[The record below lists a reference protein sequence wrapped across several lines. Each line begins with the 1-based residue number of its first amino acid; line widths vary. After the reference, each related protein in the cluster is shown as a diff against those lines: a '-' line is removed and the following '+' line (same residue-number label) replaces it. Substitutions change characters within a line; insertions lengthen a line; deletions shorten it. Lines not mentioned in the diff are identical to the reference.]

1 MIPGRRLLGR
11 PGGAGLVL
19 ALPVALAWAAAHC
32 AQRLDTRQGTEAAT
46 AVEPSL
52 GRVLLWGPLYETVL
66 LLAAAAALAR
76 LLARD
81 HAAAGLICLAF
92 LSSHVAQRGGIALV
106 SLPMAWLLSLGA
118 VRAVRQRCPRTR
130 GWQGGLLFLV
140 HAWYNAALLWFSA

>member
-1 MIPGRRLLGR
+1 MLAR
-11 PGGAGLVL
+11 PSGAAL
-19 ALPVALAWAAAHC
+19 ALSVPVALAWAVAFC
-32 AQRLDTRQGTEAAT
+32 AQRLGTRQGTEAVT
-46 AVEPSL
+46 AVGSSL

-92 LSSHVAQRGGIALV
+92 LSSHVAQRGGIALL

-118 VRAVRQRCPRTR
+118 VRAVRQRCPRSR
-130 GWQGGLLFLV
+130 AWQVGLLFLV